1 MDGRWSRRVQFCSR
15 LEPDECQNENN
26 SVPAKR
32 AAPLTLHHVRTGF
45 AHTMKLRIH
54 HETRYSYTRR
64 VRFGPHRLVLR
75 PREGHDLRVESMD
88 VQVSPN
94 AELTWTRDVFGNS
107 IGTLDFAAP
116 AKELRIVSDVV
127 VTRTPPYQHRKHD
140 TEPTPFP
147 PVYDALEIAVVAAY
161 QQLSYPSD
169 GAAVNGWVRKHCPKR
184 PNDVEYVARCL
195 NRAVHDHIRY
205 VRREEKGVLT
215 PEQTITR
222 GVGSCRDFATLLLDA
237 ARSLGIA
244 ARFASGYLECSAAEA
259 GYASTHAW
267 VEIYLP
273 GHGWRGYDPTLG
285 TETSSAHVPT
295 GLSNHPRGVM
305 PVTGS
310 YYGSS
315 SAFRELT
322 VAVKLTAEPETMS
335 SAPSNGT
342 AAPLTP
348 RRKSARGSRAS

>member
-1 MDGRWSRRVQFCSR
+1 MRIHDFPH
-15 LEPDECQNENN
+15 L
-26 SVPAKR
+26 
-32 AAPLTLHHVRTGF
+32 
-45 AHTMKLRIH
+45 KLRIH
-54 HETRYSYTRR
+54 QENRYTYTRR

-75 PREGHDLRVESMD
+75 PREGHDLRVESME
-88 VQVSPN
+88 VQASPP
-94 AELTWTRDVFGNS
+94 AHLTWSRDVFGNS
-107 IGTLDFAAP
+107 IGTLYFDAP
-116 AKELRIVSDVV
+116 AKELRIVSNVV
-127 VTRTPPYQHRKHD
+127 VTRTPPYPHRKQD

-147 PVYDALEIAVVAAY
+147 PTYDPLEIAVVAAY

-169 GAAVNGWVRKHCPKR
+169 GETVSRWLNSTCSTKPA
-184 PNDVEYVARCL
+184 DVESVVRCL
-195 NRAVHDHIRY
+195 NTAIHDQIRY

-215 PEQTITR
+215 PAQTIKR

-244 ARFASGYLECSAAEA
+244 ARFASGYLECSASEA

-267 VEIYLP
+267 AEIYLP

-285 TETSSAHVPT
+285 TETTSAHVAT

-310 YYGSS
+310 YYGPA

-322 VAVKLTAEPETMS
+322 VAVQLTEEPLPLPEPDGVRQKLI
-335 SAPSNGT
+335 
-342 AAPLTP
+342 P
-348 RRKSARGSRAS
+348 RRRSARATRRS

>member
-1 MDGRWSRRVQFCSR
+1 
-15 LEPDECQNENN
+15 
-26 SVPAKR
+26 
-32 AAPLTLHHVRTGF
+32 
-45 AHTMKLRIH
+45 MKLRIR
-54 HETRYSYTRR
+54 HETIYSYTRR
-64 VRFGPHRLVLR
+64 VRFGPHRLVIR

-88 VQVSPN
+88 LSMSPP
-94 AELTWTRDVFGNS
+94 ADVTWTRDVFGNS
-107 IGTLDFAAP
+107 IATLEFERG
-116 AKELRIVSDVV
+116 AKELRIESNVL

-140 TEPTPFP
+140 TALTPWP
-147 PVYDALEIAVVAAY
+147 PVYDPLEIGVVSAY

-169 GAAVNGWVRKHCPKR
+169 AGAVRSWLRANCPKQLK
-184 PNDVEYVARCL
+184 DVEGVVRQL
-195 NRAVHDHIRY
+195 NACIHQHIRY

-215 PEQTITR
+215 PSETIKR

-259 GYASTHAW
+259 GWASTHAW

-285 TETSSAHVPT
+285 TGTTQAHVAT

-310 YYGSS
+310 FYGSAKS
-315 SAFRELT
+315 FREMK
-322 VAVKLTAEPETMS
+322 VAVQLTTEP
-335 SAPSNGT
+335 
-342 AAPLTP
+342 AAPPEPVALA
-348 RRKSARGSRAS
+348 RRKTARRRE

>member
-1 MDGRWSRRVQFCSR
+1 
-15 LEPDECQNENN
+15 
-26 SVPAKR
+26 
-32 AAPLTLHHVRTGF
+32 
-45 AHTMKLRIH
+45 MKLRIR
-54 HETRYSYTRR
+54 HETRYTYTRR

-88 VQVSPN
+88 VDVTPP
-94 AELTWTRDVFGNS
+94 ADLTWTRDVFGNS
-107 IGTLDFAAP
+107 IGTLNFNEP
-116 AKELRIVSDVV
+116 GRELRIVSHVL
-127 VTRTPPYQHRKHD
+127 VTRTPPYLHRKHD
-140 TEPTPFP
+140 TAPTPFP
-147 PVYDALEIAVVAAY
+147 PVYDPLEIAVVAAY

-169 GAAVNGWVRKHCPKR
+169 GGAVNGWVRAHCPKR
-184 PNDVEYVARCL
+184 LEDVEEIVRCL
-195 NRAVHDHIRY
+195 NRGIHERIRY

-215 PEQTITR
+215 PAQTIKR

-267 VEIYLP
+267 AEIYLP

-285 TETSSAHVPT
+285 TETTSAHVAT

-310 YYGSS
+310 YYGPA

-322 VAVKLTAEPETMS
+322 VSVQLTSEADGAV
-335 SAPSNGT
+335 AP
-342 AAPLTP
+342 AACPAPLTP
-348 RRKSARGSRAS
+348 RRKSARASSRS